1 MKEHLLQID
10 GFELTYYE
18 TGSQS
23 APTIVCL
30 HGLAGSA
37 LYSFSE
43 LLNNLSDSFH
53 LIAIDQPGHGKSTPF
68 SEEKDYLFLNL
79 VKWYEKVLPNII
91 TEPFYLLGHSWGA
104 DVVLHYAKQFPT
116 QLKGIILLDGGF
128 TFPQFQED
136 MSFSNVYNGWNQYME
151 DAKYDDWEQIVT
163 EFKQYTHNPKFK
175 HQLSSIFI
183 KKEKYEL
190 IASKFTVLSI
200 IKAFFTEA
208 FSETYPFIKNR
219 LLLIHATEPEEL
231 DHARTLGISQLRKNI
246 ENVSVISF
254 PNTGHMVQWD
264 LPEKVADTIINWVN
278 KMEG

>member
-1 MKEHLLQID
+1 MKEHLLQLD
-10 GFELTYYE
+10 GFELSYYE
-18 TGSQS
+18 TGSPS
-23 APTIVCL
+23 APTMVCL

-68 SEEKDYLFLNL
+68 REEKDYLFSNL
-79 VKWYEKVLPNII
+79 VHWYEKVLANII

-104 DVVLHYAKQFPT
+104 DVALHYAKQFPT

-128 TFPQFQED
+128 TFPEFQED

-163 EFKQYTHNPKFK
+163 EFNHYTNNPKFK
-175 HQLSSIFI
+175 YQLSSIFI

-200 IKAFFTEA
+200 INAFFTEA
-208 FSETYPFIKNR
+208 FSETYPFIKNP

-231 DHARTLGISQLRKNI
+231 EHARTLGISQLRKNI

-254 PNTGHMVQWD
+254 PNTGHMIQWD
-264 LPEKVADTIINWVN
+264 LPEKIADTIINWVN